1 MPTQTKALRRAA
13 AVAAVLMVAANAVP
27 LAAQTGTAWQVEWGA
42 FGAWTKYDDAGG
54 ELDPHL
60 GSGGRLG
67 LYMSRIFSLEASG
80 DYTNTALTAP
90 QTGVSVAR
98 LGGTLIAHTRP
109 TVFGSVYLG
118 AGVGRYFYRG
128 ALDLEDTGP
137 HVILGDR
144 FAFGGRTA
152 LRIEGR
158 LDYFPTTNLLAD
170 QSAMTLGASVGV
182 SIFAFGGPP
191 RDADRDLV
199 ADRSDRCPDTP
210 LGAHVDAAGCPT
222 DGDGDAVFDGLD
234 QCPGTPQGAV
244 VDAGGCPVDTDGDH
258 VADGIDACPNTPANA
273 VVDAVGCPTD
283 ADEDGVFDGL
293 DQCPDT
299 PRGATV
305 DAGGCPSDGDRD
317 GVFDGIDA
325 CPNTPGNVTVDA
337 TGCPSDNDG
346 DGVANNL
353 DQCPDTPPGLAVNE
367 TGCPQ
372 DMDGDGVINSLDQ
385 CPGTPAG
392 LEVDERGCL
401 VEHDDDGDGIP
412 NGRDRCPNTA
422 PGQNVDAVG
431 CPILFQIEEEGT
443 VRPLVLQGVTF
454 QTGRSSLTE
463 SSFAVLNEVAASLK
477 AHPEVRVEVA
487 GHTDATG
494 TREVNRR
501 LSLQRAQA
509 VMAYL
514 ARQGVEPSRMEAK
527 GYGPDEPIAPN
538 STAEGRAQNRRVELK
553 LIEGGTQ

>member
-1 MPTQTKALRRAA
+1 MSTTKRVLGR
-13 AVAAVLMVAANAVP
+13 AVAVVIGLMLPATAVP
-27 LAAQTGTAWQVEWGA
+27 LSAQAGAAGQVEWGA
-42 FGAWTKYDDAGG
+42 FGSLTRYDDVAG
-54 ELDPHL
+54 ELQSDF

-67 LYMSRIFSLEASG
+67 FYFSRIFSLEASG
-80 DYTNTALTAP
+80 DYTTTEFAAA

-98 LGGTLIAHTRP
+98 LGGTLYAHTRP
-109 TVFGSVYLG
+109 TVLGSVYLG
-118 AGVGRYFYRG
+118 AGVGRFFYRG
-128 ALDLEDTGP
+128 ALDVDDTGP

-144 FAFGGRTA
+144 FSVGGRAA

-158 LDYFPTTNLLAD
+158 FDYFPTTNLLAD
-170 QSAMTLGASVGV
+170 ESAMSFGASVGL

-199 ADRSDRCPDTP
+199 ADRTDQCPNTP
-210 LGAHVDAAGCPT
+210 QGAQVDGNGCPT

-234 QCPGTPQGAV
+234 RCPGTPQGAV
-244 VDAGGCPVDTDGDH
+244 VDAGGCPVDSDGDR
-258 VADGIDACPNTPANA
+258 VADGIDVCPNTPANA
-273 VVDAVGCPTD
+273 VVDTNGCPTD

-299 PRGATV
+299 PQGATV
-305 DAGGCPSDGDRD
+305 DAGGCPSDGDGD

-325 CPNTPGNVTVDA
+325 CPNTPGAVTVDA
-337 TGCPSDNDG
+337 TGCPADSDG

-353 DQCPDTPPGLAVNE
+353 DQCPDTPPGVAVNE

-372 DMDGDGVINSLDQ
+372 DMDGDGVMNSMDQ

-412 NGRDRCPNTA
+412 NQRDRCPNTA

-431 CPILFQIEEEGT
+431 CPILFQVEEEGT
-443 VRPLVLQGVTF
+443 TRPLVLQGVTF
-454 QTGRSSLTE
+454 QSGRSALTE

-487 GHTDATG
+487 GHTDNTG
-494 TREVNRR
+494 GRELNLR

-514 ARQGVEPSRMEAK
+514 ARQGVEPSRMVAK

-538 STAEGRAQNRRVELK
+538 NTAEGRAQNRRVELK
-553 LIEGGTQ
+553 LLDDGTQ